1 MEIETKHKLG
11 PKYKAMLVLG
21 KKIYKTQFI
30 FGEIPDVIDYGARKL
45 KLKMVLW
52 NCKNNAVLDKYKFVE
67 IKLLV
72 YR

>member
-1 MEIETKHKLG
+1 MEIENKTRLG

-21 KKIYKTQFI
+21 KKEYKTKFI
-30 FGEIPDVIDYGARKL
+30 FGEIPDVIDYGNQKL

-52 NCKNNAVLDKYKFVE
+52 NCNNNAVLDKYKFVE